1 MVVVATIYERPDCPL
16 TLPPIG
22 EDQTTLTPVKPVM
35 FQEMCAAVRRHNPD
49 ATLQYV
55 HVNRSPAATW
65 FSTDA
70 SIWVKRSLIR
80 VSQSLGDATASAT
93 HSVSARLTQLLP
105 VVMETL
111 KTP

>member
-1 MVVVATIYERPDCPL
+1 M
-16 TLPPIG
+16 
-22 EDQTTLTPVKPVM
+22 LTPVKPAM
-35 FQEMCAAVRRHNPD
+35 FQEMCAAVGLHNPD
-49 ATLQYV
+49 VALQYV
-55 HVNRSPAATW
+55 HVSQSLAATW

-80 VSQSLGDATASAT
+80 VSQSLGDAAASAA